1 MEKKTKTNN
10 TNQKKVETKKKSTVK
25 NTNTV
30 RKNTKRSKKAKKT
43 KAFTLIELLAV
54 IIILGVLMI
63 IAIPSVTTYISNSRK
78 SSYIDT
84 AKNIVGGTR
93 NLVNEGKLEM
103 YDPTVTYYIPV
114 SCIKTENGSKT
125 PYGDFEED
133 GAYVGVTFDGN
144 GYNYYWI
151 SNDTSGQGINEVTP
165 VNDLNEEKIVSGI
178 KSGEVRNIIQTTGI
192 DGRNSILI
200 YNSDCTGTASG
211 NGTGG
216 IIYPEGK
223 NKSTVVFG
231 DLVKI
236 GTEDFYVIK
245 RDGNDLVLLA
255 RYNLKVG
262 NICDGNQNVIGAYS
276 TTEEGYGIQSSDA
289 SGYLLGSTVSTY
301 GGTIPFAVES
311 YWDSGIG
318 TTYPGTY
325 CTYDVSTY
333 TSETVCAYV
342 YDSHSNLYQH
352 INSYK
357 RYLENQGA
365 TIKKARLIKL
375 EELLELGCNM
385 GTHSCANAPSF
396 ISGLSF
402 WTGSVRNDYLLWGVS
417 NSIFGALA
425 GYSNVA
431 VGLRPV
437 IVI

>member
-30 RKNTKRSKKAKKT
+30 RKNTKRSKKAKNKT

-78 SSYIDT
+78 SAYVNT
-84 AKNIVGGTR
+84 AKEIIGGTR

-165 VNDLNEEKIVSGI
+165 VNELNEEKIVSGI
-178 KSGEVRNIIQTTGI
+178 KNGEVRNIIQTTGI

-211 NGTGG
+211 NGSSAV
-216 IIYPEGK
+216 IYPEGK
-223 NKSTVVFG
+223 NKSTVVTG
-231 DLVKI
+231 DIVTI
-236 GTEDFYVIK
+236 DTEEFYVVK
-245 RDGNDLVLLA
+245 HDGSDLVLLSH
-255 RYNLKVG
+255 YNLNVGSNKKAGATEGIQDSEVKGWVSSGTKYGNIAFSSTNYWNGKVG
-262 NICDGNQNVIGAYS
+262 TD
-276 TTEEGYGIQSSDA
+276 
-289 SGYLLGSTVSTY
+289 
-301 GGTIPFAVES
+301 
-311 YWDSGIG
+311 
-318 TTYPGTY
+318 YPGSY
-325 CTYDVSTY
+325 CSDNTY
-333 TSETVCAYV
+333 TSGTNCAYV
-342 YDSHSNLYQH
+342 YDSNSNLKTYVDA
-352 INSYK
+352 YK
-357 RYLENQGA
+357 TYLEGKGA
-365 TIKKARLIKL
+365 TIKSARLL
-375 EELLELGCNM
+375 RVEEAYELGCGN
-385 GTHSCANAPSF
+385 GTWHCHNAPAFVKETSYWLGSASDYYN
-396 ISGLSF
+396 IWRVSSGGLF
-402 WTGSVRNDYLLWGVS
+402 DDYGYNYDYYFGV
-417 NSIFGALA
+417 
-425 GYSNVA
+425 
-431 VGLRPV
+431 RPV
-437 IVI
+437 III